1 MTKLAVFFIV
11 ALFLAWV
18 YQVSFPGAALL
29 GLGAM
34 LGVLWLLFLF
44 SRQQTPPGR
53 GGGLPQ

>member
-1 MTKLAVFFIV
+1 MTKLSILFIV
-11 ALFLAWV
+11 STFVCYVW
-18 YQVSFPGAALL
+18 QISFPGAALL